1 MYVNHVSKERT
12 SREPFLIVERD
23 EDTPCNDIQGI
34 EDIRK
39 LMVFLTNFLEFLIT
53 TVLAKA
59 KKVGLKPSCMCGK
72 STRVSLVCTNRSTC
86 VALSFGA

>member
-12 SREPFLIVERD
+12 SREPFLTVERN

-39 LMVFLTNFLEFLIT
+39 LMVFLTNFLQFLIT
-53 TVLAKA
+53 SVLAKA
-59 KKVGLKPSCMCGK
+59 KKL
-72 STRVSLVCTNRSTC
+72 
-86 VALSFGA
+86 ALSLLACVVKVLEFHWYVLIVVHV